1 LPAIWALNELLWA
14 VTNIP
19 NPPWFRV
26 VSVAMT
32 LAFGGLIFAVM
43 AAVGA
48 ITGRFGGW
56 LAERRGHG
64 GVADAGG
71 SA

>member
-1 LPAIWALNELLWA
+1 MILGTGGFILAVVALFGA
-14 VTNIP
+14 
-19 NPPWFRV
+19 
-26 VSVAMT
+26 
-32 LAFGGLIFAVM
+32 LA
-43 AAVGA
+43 
-48 ITGRFGGW
+48 GRFGGW